1 MNFRNYFKDIK
12 QIDNKV
18 LAIVK
23 NGLKISLIFCLIAS
37 FILAIYLTNGY
48 IIEGYYIGISVF
60 KSSLFYM
67 VGFIIC
73 GFAFNKILKEIWH
86 IKRNLTYWGQQ
97 TYLIYLG
104 LRRLKF
110 LDVSNKFV
118 IGITKK
124 V

>member
-1 MNFRNYFKDIK
+1 MNFQKNFKDIK

-18 LAIVK
+18 LAIVR

-48 IIEGYYIGISVF
+48 STEGYYIGISVF

-73 GFAFNKILKEIWH
+73 GCAFNKILKEI
-86 IKRNLTYWGQQ
+86 
-97 TYLIYLG
+97 
-104 LRRLKF
+104 
-110 LDVSNKFV
+110 
-118 IGITKK
+118 
-124 V
+124 